1 MQGAHARRCKT
12 RPEKMQNAPSI
23 QNTPGKMRNKHAGS
37 RHARPCKTRPE
48 KCKTH
53 RRCKTRPEKCV
64 KSMLVQNTPPVQKT
78 PGKNAKHTVGA
89 KHARK
94 NA

>member
-1 MQGAHARRCKT
+1 VW
-12 RPEKMQNAPSI
+12 
-23 QNTPGKMRNKHAGS
+23 NTPAKAVKGADSEKNSGRSAKRPACGKL
-37 RHARPCKTRPE
+37 ARK

-64 KSMLVQNTPPVQKT
+64 KSTLVQNTPPVQNT
-78 PGKNAKHTVGA
+78 LGKNVKRTVDA